1 MTKKNELTE
10 VAAKYKEF
18 ALKIKEIEKQANP
31 LKKRLT
37 DYAKG
42 LALDTLEIGGVTI
55 EKRTSSKASID
66 ANSVTPDWLYRM
78 QTAGKYDL
86 LNIGIDKEA
95 IGDGDAYGLL
105 CEVGFEAKESVT
117 YAIRI

>member
-1 MTKKNELTE
+1 MAKKDELNE
-10 VAAKYKEF
+10 VAIKYREL
-18 ALKIKEIEKQANP
+18 ALQIKELEKQANP

-42 LALDTLEIGGVTI
+42 LSLDTLEIGGLTI
-55 EKRTSSKASID
+55 EKRTTPKASID
-66 ANSVTPDWLYRM
+66 AGLVTPDWLYRL

-86 LNIGIDKEA
+86 LDIGVEKEA
-95 IGDGDAYGLL
+95 ISDGDARELL
-105 CEVGFEAKESVT
+105 DEVGFETKESVT